1 MIKKNTIFWDDD
13 TQYDFMRPEGT
24 LYVPD
29 AESIIDKISKI
40 RKFALENGFSIIAS
54 TDWHS
59 LEDEEISNQPDYKQT
74 YPPHC
79 IANQKGAER
88 VGYLG
93 NIEIGYIDNSRMS
106 QEQLHKLVESEQF
119 HIVIRKNDV
128 DVFTNPNTEPLLD
141 LIKPETVIIFGVAL
155 DVCVSISAHDL
166 LKYGKAELIIL
177 ADAVKGLGQK
187 PDSEILAELQQKG
200 VKISSFSKLNN
211 ILKVYQQA

>member
-13 TQYDFMRPEGT
+13 TQYDFMRPEGR

-29 AESIIDKISKI
+29 AESIIYKISKI
-40 RKFALENGFSIIAS
+40 RRFALENGFSIIAS

>member
-1 MIKKNTIFWDDD
+1 MIKKNTIFWDED
-13 TQYDFMRPEGT
+13 TQYDFMRSDGK
-24 LYVPD
+24 LYVPN

-40 RKFALENGFSIIAS
+40 RKFALENGFSIVAS

-59 LEDEEISNQPDYKQT
+59 LEDKEISSRPDYKES

-93 NIEIGYIDNSRMS
+93 NIDIKYINIY
-106 QEQLHKLVESEQF
+106 KLPREHLRNLVDREQF
-119 HIVIRKNDV
+119 HIVIRKNDL

-141 LIKPETVIIFGVAL
+141 LIKPEMVIIFGVAL
-155 DVCVSISAHDL
+155 DVCVSITAHDL

-187 PDSEILAELQQKG
+187 PDTEILTEFQQKG
-200 VKISSFSKLNN
+200 IKISRFSELNK